1 MGKLDSRQPTPI
13 TILGLLPHSQR
24 PSGCPWKPD
33 WSPQP
38 AERTRTYMNRSKA
51 EAGRHTRWWLGW
63 HFINIVSAEFFSSQ
77 NKLFPWSPLWLPR
90 PQEKPIWIQIADFPL
105 SFHALLQWPGAR
117 LEALDSP
124 TDTTD
129 HRYSQSLPSPRM
141 HANSFPKGHLR
152 IASSLHKT
160 TELENWYIGFMAA
173 RPAVLS
179 NTRKQ
184 EILAKL
190 QSSFAFSLGSTE
202 LGSFQL
208 LRTGSISTTLSALPC
223 YSTCCCCVWKVA
235 TVLFLLS
242 IFSAKL
248 GHGGDT
254 TKVLQATVV
263 SQNFVRTPT
272 YSRHSINIARHMNK
286 WETAA
291 GKSQSLVLFACFEL
305 VCPCACLVLLL
316 FKKWYYTAKASL
328 KPTVYP
334 R

>member
-1 MGKLDSRQPTPI
+1 MTFYKHCFCRI
-13 TILGLLPHSQR
+13 
-24 PSGCPWKPD
+24 
-33 WSPQP
+33 
-38 AERTRTYMNRSKA
+38 
-51 EAGRHTRWWLGW
+51 
-63 HFINIVSAEFFSSQ
+63 FSSQ
-77 NKLFPWSPLWLPR
+77 NKPFPWSPLWLPW

-208 LRTGSISTTLSALPC
+208 LRMGSISTTLSALPC
-223 YSTCCCCVWKVA
+223 YSTCCCCVWKA
-235 TVLFLLS
+235 TTALFLLS

-263 SQNFVRTPT
+263 SQNFVLTPT

-316 FKKWYYTAKASL
+316 FKKWYYTAKAGL

>member
-1 MGKLDSRQPTPI
+1 
-13 TILGLLPHSQR
+13 
-24 PSGCPWKPD
+24 
-33 WSPQP
+33 
-38 AERTRTYMNRSKA
+38 MNRSKA
-51 EAGRHTRWWLGW
+51 EAGRHTRRWLGW
-63 HFINIVSAEFFSSQ
+63 HFINIVSAEFFPHKTSH
-77 NKLFPWSPLWLPR
+77 SPEAHLVASATRETHLNTD
-90 PQEKPIWIQIADFPL
+90 IWFSPVL
-105 SFHALLQWPGAR
+105 HALLQWPGAR
-117 LEALDSP
+117 LEALDIP

-129 HRYSQSLPSPRM
+129 HRYSQSLPSSRM

-152 IASSLHKT
+152 IASPLHKT

-223 YSTCCCCVWKVA
+223 YSTCCCCVWKA
-235 TVLFLLS
+235 MTVLFLLS

-248 GHGGDT
+248 GHGGDK

-263 SQNFVRTPT
+263 SQNLVLTPT
-272 YSRHSINIARHMNK
+272 YSRHSINVARHMNK
-286 WETAA
+286 WEMLKEEA

-328 KPTVYP
+328 KPTVYS